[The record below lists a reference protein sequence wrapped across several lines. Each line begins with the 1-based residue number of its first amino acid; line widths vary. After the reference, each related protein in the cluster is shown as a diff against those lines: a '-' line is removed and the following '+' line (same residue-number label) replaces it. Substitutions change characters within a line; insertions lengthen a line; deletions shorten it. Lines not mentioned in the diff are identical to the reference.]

1 MKATKTFRQYIW
13 IINTLRAYKGLTFE
27 ELSQKWATDAIADGN
42 PLQRSSFNRH
52 RDAILS
58 MFGIIIECDKKTYKY
73 YISNK
78 DSLSDGSIERW
89 LFSTLTVHGVLSDS
103 AAVKERVVL
112 EDVPEEGIKKDT
124 SSFIRDSEQMLYTPL
139 LLLSHRPEI
148 SHRASFHLGSLV
160 PT

>member
-1 MKATKTFRQYIW
+1 MKADKTFRQYIW
-13 IINTLRAYKGLTFE
+13 IINTLRAFKGLTFE
-27 ELSQKWATDAIADGN
+27 ELSQKWVTDAIADGN

-112 EDVPEEGIKKDT
+112 EDVPAGLEYLDTIFTAIKTNRRVHIGYQKFGTEGYEKT
-124 SSFIRDSEQMLYTPL
+124 VCPL
-139 LLLSHRPEI
+139 LHE
-148 SHRASFHLGSLV
+148 
-160 PT
+160 